1 MKKVHSVESFE
12 EIFLNANYILFDPSL
27 WIEAHSEL
35 KQLNVQY
42 HLIGLD
48 YFSYESNTPT
58 LINLNR
64 LSLSLKEK
72 MWNKIGKYKT
82 TNSFSSF
89 DKMSMFQNII
99 YTKLDESELI
109 KLLVKLFVINQRKNI
124 LRIHDSRVIMHLPIM
139 QLVSEKFSRELVSKI
154 NFLKNNIDSW
164 YVSLG
169 GNFWQLDFQRKYEN
183 YPNFNLKDLNDISEN
198 IREILKEEES
208 DSLDTILTNQYKIL
222 KERT

>member
-1 MKKVHSVESFE
+1 MKKGYSVENFK

-27 WIEAHSEL
+27 WVEAHSEL

-48 YFSYESNTPT
+48 YFGYESDTPT

-64 LSLSLKEK
+64 LSLSLKEQ

-99 YTKLDESELI
+99 YTKLNESELI
-109 KLLVKLFVINQRKNI
+109 ELLVKLFIINKRKNI

-139 QLVSEKFSRELVSKI
+139 QVVSEKFSSELIFKI
-154 NFLKNNIDSW
+154 NFIKRNIDNW
-164 YVSLG
+164 YISLA
-169 GNFWQLDFQRKYEN
+169 GNFWQLDFQRQYEN
-183 YPNFNLKDLNDISEN
+183 YPKFDMEDLNSISEN
-198 IREILKEEES
+198 IREILVEDVS
-208 DSLDTILTNQYKIL
+208 DNLDSILEKQYKIL